1 MDELETKSAEQG
13 AAAAVEAVEVGVAV
27 AVVAVGVG
35 EEKGEGVEAAAGTS
49 PHWMWS
55 VFGHHLSQKPGQG
68 RFPHSLDA
76 GGASQE
82 RLGVRECFWVPV
94 GTLTRQV
101 RASVGRGQGTGLE
114 PQVQSERFL
123 VQAELDVSL

>member
-1 MDELETKSAEQG
+1 MNLDELETKSAEQG
-13 AAAAVEAVEVGVAV
+13 AVAAVVEVVGVA
-27 AVVAVGVG
+27 VAVGVG

-55 VFGHHLSQKPGQG
+55 VFGHHLSHKPGQG

-94 GTLTRQV
+94 GTMTREV
-101 RASVGRGQGTGLE
+101 RASVGRGQGTCLE
-114 PQVQSERFL
+114 PQVQSKRFL